1 MTSQVELQVK
11 CVHNGRYNVFVIA
24 DDEYIGRAIASG
36 HEWDGWMRE
45 DVQRYYKG
53 GTDILDIGANIG
65 YNSLMFSDYGP
76 VHSFEPVFYKLV
88 DLNAKNN
95 KIKNPINIYPIA
107 LSDRKE
113 DVDMYIPNKVD
124 RSGLRNYGGTSMYKT
139 DGFDETT
146 KTPVE
151 CHKLDDVY
159 EGVPSLIKIDVEG
172 HEMEVLRGAE
182 NTIKKYKPTLLIEI
196 FDFENNEVPKYL
208 KSLGY
213 DDPEPRPEHVYLYRA
228 KDIFSTI

>member
-113 DVDMYIPNKVD
+113 DVDMYIPNK
-124 RSGLRNYGGTSMYKT
+124 
-139 DGFDETT
+139 
-146 KTPVE
+146 
-151 CHKLDDVY
+151 
-159 EGVPSLIKIDVEG
+159 IDVEG
-172 HEMEVLRGAE
+172 HEMKVLRGAE
-182 NTIKKYKPTLLIEI
+182 NTIKKYMPTLLIEI

-213 DDPEPRPEHVYLYRA
+213 GEPELRPEHVYLYRA
-228 KDIFSTI
+228 KDIFSTM